1 MILPMPAALRRQALP
16 FDDPDWVFELK
27 HDGFRALAILE
38 HGKARFVSRNGGP
51 MHGFGHLATE
61 VTRAIRAESAI
72 LDGEIAVSHKTGR
85 TLFARLMEHRKEAR
99 FYAFD
104 LLWLNGQD
112 LRALPLLTRKQHLKV
127 LLRRQSSWLIY
138 IDHVMEHGR
147 TLFQLACREDLE
159 GIVAKRADH
168 PYPSAE
174 KKPLWIKIKDPNY
187 SQREGRG
194 AWFEKAKHRLADPTG
209 RRHLPLRDSIIK
221 RGGR

>member
-1 MILPMPAALRRQALP
+1 MKLPRPAKLRYQVKP
-16 FDDPDWVFELK
+16 FDDPDWLFELK

-38 HGKARFVSRNGGP
+38 QGKTRFISRTSGSI
-51 MHGFGHLATE
+51 HGFTHLARE
-61 VTRAIRAESAI
+61 FTRAIRAESAI
-72 LDGEIAVSHKTGR
+72 LDGEIAVPHKTGR
-85 TLFARLMEHRKEAR
+85 TIFARLREHREEAR

-168 PYPSAE
+168 PYPSAN
-174 KKPLWIKIKDPNY
+174 KKPLWIKIKNPAY
-187 SQREGRG
+187 SQKDGRG
-194 AWFEKAKHRLADPTG
+194 EWFAQTKHRLADPTG

>member
-1 MILPMPAALRRQALP
+1 MAI
-16 FDDPDWVFELK
+16 LK
-27 HDGFRALAILE
+27 HGSV
-38 HGKARFVSRNGGP
+38 RFISRNGGGLN
-51 MHGFGHLATE
+51 GFQLLADQLS
-61 VTRAIRAESAI
+61 RALKVEEAI
-72 LDGEIAVSHKTGR
+72 LDGEITVPHHTGR
-85 TLFARLMEHRKEAR
+85 TLFARLMEHREEAR
-99 FYAFD
+99 FHAFD

-174 KKPLWIKIKDPNY
+174 KKPLWIKIKNPNY
-187 SQREGRG
+187 SQKEGRG
-194 AWFEKAKHRLADPTG
+194 EWFEKAKHRLADPTG
-209 RRHLPLRDSIIK
+209 RRYLPLRASIIK

>member
-1 MILPMPAALRRQALP
+1 MDVPRPAKLRQQSVS

-38 HGKARFVSRNGGP
+38 HGKTRFISRTGGSI
-51 MHGFGHLATE
+51 HGFTHLAHE
-61 VTRAIRAESAI
+61 FTRAIRAESAI
-72 LDGEIAVSHKTGR
+72 LDGEFAVSHKTGR
-85 TLFARLMEHRKEAR
+85 TLFARLREHRQEAR

-112 LRALPLLTRKQHLKV
+112 LRALPLVTRKQHLKV
-127 LLRRQSSWLIY
+127 LLRRRSSWLIY
-138 IDHVMEHGR
+138 VDHVMEHGR
-147 TLFQLACREDLE
+147 TLFQLVCREDLE

-174 KKPLWIKIKDPNY
+174 KKPLWIKIKNPNY
-187 SQREGRG
+187 SQKEGRG
-194 AWFEKAKHRLADPTG
+194 EWFEKAKHRLADPTG
-209 RRHLPLRDSIIK
+209 RRHLTLKGSIK